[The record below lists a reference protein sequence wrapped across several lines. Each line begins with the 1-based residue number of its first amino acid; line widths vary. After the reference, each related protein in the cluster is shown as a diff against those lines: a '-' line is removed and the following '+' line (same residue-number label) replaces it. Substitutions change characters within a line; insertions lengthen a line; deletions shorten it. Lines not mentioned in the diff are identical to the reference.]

1 MKKLLLTTAIAALS
15 VTAAQAA
22 PTVYGKAGVKVQYQ
36 SEVPVMDGDEYAVDE
51 NGKVKMED
59 GDLTLD
65 SNSTRFGLKGGEAI
79 TANTDFIYK
88 AEFGFDIDQPRGGS
102 DVKFKQRD
110 TYVGLANDQMGTVV
124 AGRLTAIDD
133 VINFTNPSEYKDAEV
148 IGSFDG
154 NRINNSMA
162 YFSPEM
168 SGVQLMAMYKLTDA
182 SDGETDGK
190 GDQDGSWGVGG
201 KYENGPLAAGITY
214 IKVDDAGED
223 GKTEWDD
230 VRVSAAYDL
239 TSDLTVSGLY
249 QTIDF
254 NNKDL
259 EDEQS
264 YIIAGEYDIP
274 GSKWDV
280 YAEYDAARDYEGA
293 DGSDVDVF
301 SVGGNYAFTKATK
314 AQVFAGYTDKSFK
327 NSNLDHDYYGVGAGI
342 VHKF

>member
-36 SEVPVMDGDEYAVDE
+36 
-51 NGKVKMED
+51 ED
-59 GDLTLD
+59 GDVTLD

-88 AEFGFDIDQPRGGS
+88 AEFGFDIDTDG
-102 DVKFKQRD
+102 DDKEVDFKQRD

-148 IGSFDG
+148 KGSFDG
-154 NRINNSMA
+154 ERLNNSIA

-168 SGVQLMAMYKLTDA
+168 SGFQLMGMYKFTD
-182 SDGETDGK
+182 SSKGSEDSK
-190 GDQDGSWGVGG
+190 GDMSGSFGVGG

-214 IKVDDAGED
+214 IKGDDQQIAGINQDILEAEE
-223 GKTEWDD
+223 GIGEFEFDD
-230 VRVSAAYDL
+230 IRVSAAYDL
-239 TSDLTVSGLY
+239 TNNFTVSGLY
-249 QTIDF
+249 QVLDVDGADE
-254 NNKDL
+254 K
-259 EDEQS
+259 EQS
-264 YIIAGEYDIP
+264 YILAGEYNIP
-274 GSKWDV
+274 NSKWDV
-280 YAEYDAARDYEGA
+280 YAEWDHGENVFDFDAVAEAINEGTEYTNK
-293 DGSDVDVF
+293 DNDVDVY

-314 AQVFAGYTDKSFK
+314 GQVFLGLTDDGDDESVGG
-327 NSNLDHDYYGVGAGI
+327 GVGI